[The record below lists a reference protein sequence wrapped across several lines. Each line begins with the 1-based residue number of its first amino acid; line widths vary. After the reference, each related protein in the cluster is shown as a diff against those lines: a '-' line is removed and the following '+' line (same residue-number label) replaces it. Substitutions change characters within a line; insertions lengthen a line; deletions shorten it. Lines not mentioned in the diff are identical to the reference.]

1 LSESCCDSSKNDS
14 ESINIDQTLAVEAR
28 YGAAAN
34 QQEACLCTP
43 VAFDQALLKVI
54 PSDVVEKDYGCGDP
68 TRWVHEKD
76 HVLDLGS
83 GSGKNAFICAQ
94 IVGKLGSVI
103 GIDRNLKM
111 LRIAREAAPLVAK
124 RIGFSNV
131 TFIKGAIES
140 LDEPQIDT
148 SPLIANQSIDV
159 VLSNCVLN
167 LVNPSKRQ
175 ALIANIKRVLR
186 PNGRV
191 AISDIV
197 SNRPVPISLQQ
208 DPDLWSGCIS
218 GAWQEDE
225 FLLAFESIGFKEV
238 NYAERAEAPWKV
250 IDNIEFRSVTL
261 VGHL

>member
-1 LSESCCDSSKNDS
+1 MK
-14 ESINIDQTLAVEAR
+14 LAVTFGRA
-28 YGAAAN
+28 Y
-34 QQEACLCTP
+34 
-43 VAFDQALLKVI
+43 
-54 PSDVVEKDYGCGDP
+54 
-68 TRWVHEKD
+68 WKD
-76 HVLDLGS
+76 HIFVW
-83 GSGKNAFICAQ
+83 FW
-94 IVGKLGSVI
+94 
-103 GIDRNLKM
+103 
-111 LRIAREAAPLVAK
+111 
-124 RIGFSNV
+124 
-131 TFIKGAIES
+131 
-140 LDEPQIDT
+140 T
-148 SPLIANQSIDV
+148 SQTG
-159 VLSNCVLN
+159 
-167 LVNPSKRQ
+167 
-175 ALIANIKRVLR
+175 KRVLR